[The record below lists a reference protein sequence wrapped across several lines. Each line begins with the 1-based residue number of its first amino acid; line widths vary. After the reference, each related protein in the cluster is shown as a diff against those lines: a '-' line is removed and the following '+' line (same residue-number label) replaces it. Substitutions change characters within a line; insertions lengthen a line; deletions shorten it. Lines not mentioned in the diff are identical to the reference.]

1 MRKKIFIII
10 VFVILFIPV
19 CLNWIISTNTP
30 WNISIAGNMK
40 EWIGFYGSYTG
51 GIVAA
56 TISFIIL
63 IKTLK
68 HNRNENFIDRK
79 RQDIKELKHTLSERY
94 SYLNFTRIR
103 NIAFLLDSYQEQNEL
118 LLLDTYYQ
126 ELETYR
132 HSFEIV
138 YEDSKEEYIIDF
150 IDKYNKCIISL
161 CNDIRVISEYI
172 ISLPEKISNS
182 ENEILDKRNKELYLK
197 IKLETISITE
207 ENEHIDIKKKLE
219 SIPIRYQKI
228 NKIEQYIMEID
239 SHQKIFLPPVLSAA
253 KKWIETEIKILN
265 ATEINHYYI

>member
-1 MRKKIFIII
+1 MRKNIFII

-40 EWIGFYGSYTG
+40 DWIGFYGSYSG
-51 GIVAA
+51 GILAA

-68 HNRNENFIDRK
+68 HNRNENLIDRK

-103 NIAFLLDSYQEQNEL
+103 NIAFLLDSNQEQNEL
-118 LLLDTYYQ
+118 LLLDTYYR

-132 HSFEIV
+132 HSFEIL
-138 YEDSKEEYIIDF
+138 YEDSKEEYIINF
-150 IDKYNKCIISL
+150 INKYNKCIISL
-161 CNDIRVISEYI
+161 CQDIHVISEHI
-172 ISLPEKISNS
+172 ISLPKKISNS
-182 ENEILDKRNKELYLK
+182 EKEILVKRNKELYSKGELK
-197 IKLETISITE
+197 TISIPE

-219 SIPIRYQKI
+219 SIHIRYQKI

-239 SHQKIFLPPVLSAA
+239 SHQKTFLPSVLSAA

-265 ATEINHYYI
+265 ATETNHYYI